1 MGTPR
6 TVPHSQVWLL
16 FLEIDMQLR
25 PYQTQSVK
33 AILDRYNVPT
43 RDIVNLPTG
52 SGKSLVIANAVK
64 EINQPTL
71 ILQPSAEIL
80 EQNKEKLELY
90 YPSGD
95 ISMYS
100 ASMNE
105 KIVSRITLATIGSVV
120 EHPEL
125 FKDFPLVMI
134 DEAHGVNPDAH
145 GSMYFK
151 FLKEIQPKKIIGL
164 TATPFRLSNGYIS
177 SRNYLGEKTLEQI
190 TTIKVITRIEYE
202 RGKKF
207 WDGGIIFNI
216 PTHEMI
222 TQGYLHKPSYF
233 DNSVLQHESIPVNAS
248 KSDFRLDKYEELI
261 LPHEEN
267 ILDAIARLSNIS
279 HSVLVF
285 CTSVEQATR
294 YSQVIRQSAVVSA
307 LTKKS
312 ERRKIIED
320 FKTGKTKVVLNVSCL
335 TTGFDHPR
343 MDGLVMLRPTRSL
356 GLYSQMIGRI
366 LRKHP
371 EKEHAR
377 VVDFSGNLK
386 SMGYAESIE
395 LYKNG
400 NLPDIRTNKKVGW
413 HGTVL
418 YKMQIQK

>member
-1 MGTPR
+1 M
-6 TVPHSQVWLL
+6 
-16 FLEIDMQLR
+16 ILR
-25 PYQTQSVK
+25 PYQQQAVQ
-33 AILDRYNVPT
+33 AIVSRYDTPT

-52 SGKSLVIANAVK
+52 SGKSLVIANSV
-64 EINQPTL
+64 EQINVPTL

-90 YPSGD
+90 FPAED
-95 ISMYS
+95 IGMYS

-105 KIVSRITLATIGSVV
+105 KVVKKITLATIGSVV
-120 EHPEL
+120 NCPHL

-134 DEAHGVNPDAH
+134 DEAHGVNPDDSD
-145 GSMYFK
+145 SMYFK
-151 FLKEIQPKKIIGL
+151 FLREVKPKKIIGL
-164 TATPFRLSNGYIS
+164 TATAFRLSNGYIS
-177 SRNYLGEKTLEQI
+177 TRNYLGEKTLEQI

-207 WDGGIIFNI
+207 WNGGIIFNI
-216 PTHEMI
+216 PTHEMVS
-222 TQGYLHKPSYF
+222 QGYLHKPDYF
-233 DNSVLQHESIPVNAS
+233 DNTMIQHESIPVNAS
-248 KSDFRLDKYEELI
+248 SSDFRLDKYEQLI

-267 ILDAIARLSNIS
+267 ILDAIARLANIS

-294 YSQVIRQSAVVSA
+294 YSEVLQNSAVVSA
-307 LTKKS
+307 KTKKKD
-312 ERRKIIED
+312 RKSIIEN
-320 FKTGKTKVVLNVSCL
+320 FKAGKTKIVLNVSCL

-343 MDGLVMLRPTRSL
+343 LDGLVMLRPTRSL
-356 GLYSQMIGRI
+356 GLYSQMVGRI
-366 LRKHP
+366 LRIHP

-377 VVDFSGNLK
+377 IVDFSGNIR

-400 NLPDIRTNKKVGW
+400 NLPDIRTNKKSGW

-418 YKMQIQK
+418 YKMELSK